1 MSTIK
6 TLVNKIINTG
16 VRDSY
21 NPWEVYLTRKLNCI
35 AVITAMNM
43 VAGVVFFELAGYQAL
58 NIDCIV
64 GFFAALFVLV
74 LNKYKGYIWAIYW
87 FYCYGYYFLIPVN
100 LKLGSD
106 SYVLLFYFPV
116 IISMV
121 QILARK
127 ETLKHLIALSFVC
140 LLSVSIVA
148 WGYKFDV
155 WNLHLSEEVT
165 SNLRLFHIILGFIT
179 AMSFVIIM
187 VSESLKQEAIIQ
199 KVLNEKEILL
209 AEVFHRVKNNMNI
222 VTSLLN
228 LKKNMSDSP
237 EVISAL
243 EDCRGRVFAMALVHD
258 NIFKTSDFKGLNFKE
273 YVINLVYEITNT
285 FGNDDKPEIK
295 IEAEDIS
302 LELSYAIPCG
312 LILNELITNAFKYAQ
327 RDDKKLKIEIS
338 LKQIKKT
345 IELKVSDNG
354 LGLSDCVKEKPNS
367 LGLELIKSLVEQLE
381 GSHSFSNNNG
391 LHFMLQFKN
400 SKLALDKQS

>member
-1 MSTIK
+1 MSTVK

-16 VRDSY
+16 VRA
-21 NPWEVYLTRKLNCI
+21 NCALWEVHLTRKLNYV

-43 VAGVVFFELAGYQAL
+43 VAGVVFFELAGYQAI

-64 GFFAALFVLV
+64 GFFAALFVLA
-74 LNKYKGYIWAIYW
+74 LNKYKGYLWATYW
-87 FYCYGYYFLIPVN
+87 FYCYGYYFLIPIN
-100 LKLGSD
+100 LKLGSN
-106 SYVLLFYFPV
+106 SYALLFYFPV

-127 ETLKHLIALSFVC
+127 ETLKHLVALSFVC

-148 WGYKFDV
+148 WGYKYDV
-155 WNLHLSEEVT
+155 WSLHLPEEVT
-165 SNLRLFHIILGFIT
+165 GNLRLFNIILGFIT

-237 EVISAL
+237 EVAAAL

-258 NIFKTSDFKGLNFKE
+258 NIFKTTDFKGLKFKE
-273 YVINLVYEITNT
+273 YVIHLVNEISNT
-285 FGNDDKPEIK
+285 FGNDNKTEIK
-295 IEAEDIS
+295 IEADDIS
-302 LELSYAIPCG
+302 LDLSYAIPCG
-312 LILNELITNAFKYAQ
+312 LILNELITNSFKYA
-327 RDDKKLKIEIS
+327 RKEDEKLKIEIS
-338 LKQIKKT
+338 LKQIKNT

-354 LGLSDCVKEKPNS
+354 LGFSEHSKDKSNS
-367 LGLELIKSLVEQLE
+367 LGLELINSLVEQL
-381 GSHSFSNNNG
+381 GGLHSFSNNNG
-391 LHFMLQFKN
+391 LHFMLQFKS
-400 SKLALDKQS
+400 SKQAIDN